1 MIGKLSIKQAMRTIE
16 PSVHHCI
23 ICLKMTEMSKEKL
36 TEDTLS
42 LKPSMFDRILKN
54 EKFSSKNS
62 ILEFDRM
69 QQKSR
74 LLLVAPLNLES

>member
-1 MIGKLSIKQAMRTIE
+1 
-16 PSVHHCI
+16 
-23 ICLKMTEMSKEKL
+23 MTEMSKEKL